1 MKKIRNGLDIPI
13 SGSPEHKITDFK
25 KPRSAALLGSDYH
38 GLKPSMLVKEGD
50 RVKIGQPLFEDKKNK
65 GVLFS
70 SPAGGVIES
79 VNRGDKRALQSVV
92 IEIGETEEEE
102 SFINIKSDNLTNH
115 NASSIRENL
124 IKSGLW
130 TSFRTR
136 PFSKIPKINS
146 DPKSCLLYTS
156 PSPRDATLSRMP
168 SSA

>member
-1 MKKIRNGLDIPI
+1 MQKIRNGLDIPI

-25 KPRSAALLGSDYH
+25 KPRSVALVGADYH

-65 GVLFS
+65 GVLFT
-70 SPAGGVIES
+70 SPGGGVIES

-92 IEIGETEEEE
+92 IEIDDSEEEE
-102 SFINIKSDNLTNH
+102 SFIDIKTQDLSNH

-136 PFSKIPKINS
+136 PFRKIPNNNS
-146 DPKSCLLYTS
+146 DHK
-156 PSPRDATLSRMP
+156 
-168 SSA
+168 

>member
-1 MKKIRNGLDIPI
+1 MIKIKKGLDIPI
-13 SGSPEHKITDFK
+13 SGSPEPKISVFK
-25 KPRSAALLGSDYH
+25 KPRSVAVMGSDYH
-38 GLKPSMLVKEGD
+38 GLKPAMLVEKGE

-65 GVLFS
+65 GVLFT

-92 IEIGETEEEE
+92 IEIDETEEEE

-136 PFSKIPKINS
+136 PFSKIP
-146 DPKSCLLYTS
+146 
-156 PSPRDATLSRMP
+156 
-168 SSA
+168 